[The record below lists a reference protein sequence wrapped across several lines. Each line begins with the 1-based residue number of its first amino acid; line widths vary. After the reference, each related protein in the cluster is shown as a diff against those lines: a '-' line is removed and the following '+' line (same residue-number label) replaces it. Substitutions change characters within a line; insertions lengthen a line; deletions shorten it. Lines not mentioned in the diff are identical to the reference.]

1 MQLQGKVTLV
11 TGGDSGIGLGTAR
24 RMVQEGASV
33 IITGRKQDAL
43 NDAVNKIGANVRA
56 IQADVTKKDD
66 MARVAAAI
74 REDHGHLDILFA
86 NAGGGAFIALED
98 ITEEDFDSNFD
109 TDVKG
114 VLFTVQTMLP
124 LLGKGSSIVLNTSIT
139 AQMGLPEF
147 SIYAASKAALRSF
160 VRSWANEL
168 RDRGIR
174 VNAVAPGVVPTEGY
188 GKALGWDDEE
198 EKRYKERMSKEIP
211 VGRLGTTEDIGN
223 AVIFLSSEAGCYVN
237 GFELTVD
244 GGMTQIY
251 QGKNGAE

>member
-1 MQLQGKVTLV
+1 M
-11 TGGDSGIGLGTAR
+11 
-24 RMVQEGASV
+24 
-33 IITGRKQDAL
+33 
-43 NDAVNKIGANVRA
+43 
-56 IQADVTKKDD
+56 
-66 MARVAAAI
+66 
-74 REDHGHLDILFA
+74 
-86 NAGGGAFIALED
+86 
-98 ITEEDFDSNFD
+98 
-109 TDVKG
+109 
-114 VLFTVQTMLP
+114 
-124 LLGKGSSIVLNTSIT
+124 
-139 AQMGLPEF
+139 
-147 SIYAASKAALRSF
+147 
-160 VRSWANEL
+160 RSWANEL